1 MSGSHRTKLLLAAG
15 IKEMTAGTSFSRI
28 RVGALCAHCG
38 IDRRTFY
45 YHFRD
50 IYDLAAWMFNQI
62 VDDCIPDSSGKFR
75 LSGIKM
81 VMDRMRDDPCFYRSA
96 LKEDS
101 QNALWRHILAN
112 NEQMYQKAACRLRGV
127 ETLSEEELFAI
138 RYHCFGSLFMLWRWL
153 FNDCTPSSAE
163 FVRMLADAM
172 PPILREIYELD
183 ADKGGNSDG

>member
-81 VMDRMRDDPCFYRSA
+81 VMDRTHQKNPLSMRQLEIIA
-96 LKEDS
+96 LNDHTHTAHDGCKKA
-101 QNALWRHILAN
+101 Q
-112 NEQMYQKAACRLRGV
+112 QQQKRLP
-127 ETLSEEELFAI
+127 E
-138 RYHCFGSLFMLWRWL
+138 
-153 FNDCTPSSAE
+153 
-163 FVRMLADAM
+163 
-172 PPILREIYELD
+172 
-183 ADKGGNSDG
+183 K